1 MVKLILTCL
10 QIFQSSQPQEPVPFS
25 TSVFWAVFHYPIQIE
40 SLGQFVQNFQELIGC
55 SKYSWEC
62 PFVPHNTLTDEPI
75 ILFNKCYFLP
85 AEEQNRKGTIFSFF
99 ISFILEKD

>member
-1 MVKLILTCL
+1 
-10 QIFQSSQPQEPVPFS
+10 
-25 TSVFWAVFHYPIQIE
+25 
-40 SLGQFVQNFQELIGC
+40 VQNFQELIGC

-99 ISFILEKD
+99 ISFILEKDWLGKRGRVHMPQYCSSWCLWKIGNNLGLKLPCLSDRTLE